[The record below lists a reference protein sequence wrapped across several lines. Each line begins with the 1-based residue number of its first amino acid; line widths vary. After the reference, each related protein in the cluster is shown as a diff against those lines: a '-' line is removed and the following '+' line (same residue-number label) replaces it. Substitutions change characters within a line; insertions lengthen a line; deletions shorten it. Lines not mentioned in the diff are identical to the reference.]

1 MQKITPCLG
10 FDSQAEEAAK
20 FYTSLFKNGV
30 NMKKRSRIRAGLFLF
45 LGLCTCAH
53 AQTKSA
59 LQKTDERKTTGAIHA
74 TGAFDVKLTPHRQDG
89 APGDSSLGSM
99 LIAKQY
105 HGDIEAIGKGQML
118 TAMTPIKGSAGYVAI
133 ERVTGTLHGR
143 RGAFV
148 LQHNGTMTR
157 GAQQLSITVVP
168 DSGTEQLVGLAW
180 KLTIKISEGKHF
192 YDFEY
197 TLTPDP

>member
-1 MQKITPCLG
+1 MSN
-10 FDSQAEEAAK
+10 DK
-20 FYTSLFKNGV
+20 FKHGV
-30 NMKKRSRIRAGLFLF
+30 NMKNQFRIRLGLYLF
-45 LGLCTCAH
+45 LGLCTCAQ

-59 LQKTDERKTTGAIHA
+59 MQKTGEKETAGAIHA
-74 TGAFDVKLTPHRQDG
+74 TGDFDVKLTPHRQDG

-105 HGDIEAIGKGQML
+105 HGDLDAIGKGQML
-118 TAMTPIKGSAGYVAI
+118 TAMTPIKGSAVYVAI

-143 RGAFV
+143 RGSFV

-168 DSGTEQLVGLAW
+168 DSGTEQLVGLAG
-180 KLTIKISEGKHF
+180 KLTIKITEGKHF
-192 YDFEY
+192 YNFEY
-197 TLTPDP
+197 TLTPEP